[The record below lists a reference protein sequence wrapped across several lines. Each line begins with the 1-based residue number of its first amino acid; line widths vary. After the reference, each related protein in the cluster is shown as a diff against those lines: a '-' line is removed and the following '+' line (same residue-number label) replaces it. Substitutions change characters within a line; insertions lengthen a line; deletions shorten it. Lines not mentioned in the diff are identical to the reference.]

1 MVVKS
6 VINLHLCNRLN
17 LKRIILLFVFLF
29 LFITV
34 KADWTYGTAY
44 FKGERPSNC
53 LCAGVVT
60 IYYNGSL
67 SQKSIE
73 GNTEYWEG
81 TGDICAIF
89 PKNYTGRQMV
99 FLSSGGTVQVQHIR

>member
-1 MVVKS
+1 M
-6 VINLHLCNRLN
+6 
-17 LKRIILLFVFLF
+17 KR
-29 LFITV
+29 FIFFIAFISFFMTAM
-34 KADWTYGTAY
+34 ADWTYGTAY
-44 FKGERPSNC
+44 FKGDKPSNC

-81 TGDICAIF
+81 TGDICVIY
-89 PKNYTGRQMV
+89 PKNYTGLQMV
-99 FLSSGGTVQVQHIR
+99 FLSNGGIVQVQHLR

>member
-1 MVVKS
+1 MK
-6 VINLHLCNRLN
+6 
-17 LKRIILLFVFLF
+17 KILTLFVLLCLF
-29 LFITV
+29 TTAM
-34 KADWTYGTAY
+34 ADWTYGTAS

-53 LCAGVVT
+53 LCAGAVT

-81 TGDICAIF
+81 TGDICVIF

-99 FLSSGGTVQVQHIR
+99 FLSNGGTVQVQHLR

>member
-1 MVVKS
+1 M
-6 VINLHLCNRLN
+6 
-17 LKRIILLFVFLF
+17 KRILF
-29 LFITV
+29 LLMLLGLFLNV
-34 KADWTYGTAY
+34 MADWTYGTAY
-44 FKGERPSNC
+44 FKGDKPSNC
-53 LCAGVVT
+53 MSVGAVK

-81 TGDICAIF
+81 TGDICVIF

-99 FLSSGGTVQVQHIR
+99 FLSSSGTVQVQHLK